1 MGTTLVEIH
10 CPVCDHD
17 EYRVLHET
25 TLGDSLPDLGYKF
38 TPNHLKAYRIVKC
51 ITCGHLYCSPLPKRL
66 FEQYVDV
73 EDIEYLKNEAQ
84 RLATAEKVI
93 DILQKR
99 KQTGRL
105 LDVGCSTGDFLRVAG
120 RYYDVEGVEVSKWA
134 ADIAKQR
141 GLTVHECRLSEI
153 ESTEPY
159 DVVTLWGVI
168 EHLENP
174 KEEIDHIFRLMA
186 NDGILCIWTGNV
198 DSLTARLLGK
208 KWWYFMG
215 QHIQYFSET
224 TLHLLLRQCGFTK
237 VIVQNYPYVLN
248 MASVANSI
256 GRYPLISKLFSG
268 ILKSAALSSA
278 TITFAL
284 PGEMFAIYS
293 KAEQRGKRAELRAP
307 GLTKF

>member
-17 EYRVLHET
+17 RYRVIHEN
-25 TLGDSLPDLGYKF
+25 TLGDSFPDLGYKF
-38 TPNHLKAYRIVKC
+38 TPNHLKVYRIVKC
-51 ITCGHLYCSPLPKRL
+51 ISCGHMYCSPLPKQL

-84 RLATAEKVI
+84 RLATAERVI
-93 DILQKR
+93 NILK
-99 KQTGRL
+99 KYKNSGRL
-105 LDVGCSTGDFLRVAG
+105 LDVGCSTGDFLRVAR
-120 RYYDVEGVEVSKWA
+120 RYYDVEGVELSQWA
-134 ADIAKQR
+134 ADIAKEQ
-141 GLTVHECRLSEI
+141 GLTIHECRLSQLNPR
-153 ESTEPY
+153 ESY

-174 KEEIDHIFRLMA
+174 KNEINQISRIMK
-186 NDGILCIWTGNV
+186 NEGILCIWTGNV
-198 DSLTARLLGK
+198 DSVTARLLGK

-224 TLHLLLRQCGFTK
+224 TLHFLLTQCGFRK
-237 VIVQNYPYVLN
+237 VTIQNYPYVLN
-248 MASVANSI
+248 MASIANSI
-256 GRYPLISKLFSG
+256 GRYPLVSKLFSG
-268 ILKSAALSSA
+268 ILKSQALSST

-293 KAEQRGKRAELRAP
+293 KAGQRDKG
-307 GLTKF
+307 G